1 MDLSKALTISARGMD
16 AQTTRLRV
24 VAENLANQESTG
36 SSPGAEAYRR
46 KTISFENQ
54 MDRALGAPTVRVK
67 QIGRDQTD
75 LPLRHDPS
83 NPAANAEGYVKVPNV
98 NSFIE
103 VMDMRDAQRVYSA
116 NLSVMEVTRGMLNR
130 TIEMLK

>member
-46 KTISFENQ
+46 KTVSFENQ
-54 MDRALGAPTVRVK
+54 MDRALGVATVHVK

-83 NPAANAEGYVKVPNV
+83 NPAANAEGYVKMPNV

-116 NLSVMEVTRGMLNR
+116 NLAVMEVTRGMLNR
-130 TIEMLK
+130 AIEMLK

>member
-36 SSPGAEAYRR
+36 STPGAEAYRR
-46 KTISFENQ
+46 KTVSFENQ
-54 MDRALGAPTVRVK
+54 MDRALGASTVRVK

-103 VMDMRDAQRVYSA
+103 VMDMRDAQRVYTA